1 MKQQLPIALV
11 FIFGLFMVFQY
22 FVPHETSEEAYE
34 FLLDWIVIIGIFTLA
49 LGIWSLIKVNWDKIA
64 ASRRASNADWFYPS
78 VTIAGLLVI
87 VIAGFWGTKDGSS
100 GFYFLSS
107 EGLQNSLF
115 RRLFNFVVVPA
126 QATMF
131 ALLAFYIASAAYRAF
146 RARNVLSTLLLA
158 AALIVMLRFNPYI
171 GPLSPIFADAANWL
185 LNVPNLAAKRAIVIG
200 IGLGMVATAMKV
212 VLGIE
217 RGYMGKG

>member
-22 FVPHETSEEAYE
+22 FVPHESSEKANE
-34 FLLDWIVIIGIFTLA
+34 FLLDWVVIIGIFALG
-49 LGIWSLIKVNWDKIA
+49 LGIWSLIKVNYDKIA
-64 ASRRASNADWFYPS
+64 EASRSKTNEWIYPC
-78 VTIAGLLVI
+78 VTLAGLLLI
-87 VIAGFWGTKDGSS
+87 VVAGFYGTKDGVS
-100 GFYFLSS
+100 GFHFLSP
-107 EGLQNSLF
+107 EGLQNSF
-115 RRLFNFVVVPA
+115 YKRLFDFIIIPA
-126 QATMF
+126 QSTMF

-146 RARNVLSTLLLA
+146 RARNILSTLLLA

-171 GPLSPIFADAANWL
+171 GPLSPIFADTANWL

-200 IGLGMVATAMKV
+200 IGLGMVATALKV